1 MNVIVCVKQII
12 DPETPPSAFKI
23 DAEAKRAIPPRDRA
37 PVLSPF
43 DENAVE
49 AALQIKETHGGKLTV
64 LCMGQDLIMDVVKKP
79 LATGADELVLLQDE
93 AFEDGDSFTR
103 AYALA
108 TAIKKIAEFDLILC
122 GRQAGDWDAG
132 QVGLGIAEFLGI
144 PSIGPAQK
152 IEIKDGTMTVERVV
166 ADGYEVIEASL
177 PALVTASNELGE
189 LRYPTMR
196 GIMAAKKKPVTTWT
210 AQDIGIDSSKLEA
223 KTKLLKLFIPLREAK
238 CEFVEGESEGEAGAN
253 LALRLR
259 EGKIL

>member
-1 MNVIVCVKQII
+1 M
-12 DPETPPSAFKI
+12 
-23 DAEAKRAIPPRDRA
+23 
-37 PVLSPF
+37 
-43 DENAVE
+43 
-49 AALQIKETHGGKLTV
+49 
-64 LCMGQDLIMDVVKKP
+64 
-79 LATGADELVLLQDE
+79 
-93 AFEDGDSFTR
+93 
-103 AYALA
+103 
-108 TAIKKIAEFDLILC
+108 
-122 GRQAGDWDAG
+122 
-132 QVGLGIAEFLGI
+132 GLGIAEFLGI